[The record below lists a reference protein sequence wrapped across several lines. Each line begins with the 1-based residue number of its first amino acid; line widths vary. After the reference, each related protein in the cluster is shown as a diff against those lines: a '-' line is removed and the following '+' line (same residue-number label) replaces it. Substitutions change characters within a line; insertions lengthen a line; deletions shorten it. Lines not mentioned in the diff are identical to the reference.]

1 MSREY
6 QEGVRHLCR
15 NSSALSVVVVAAAAA
30 GAVVVV
36 VAAAAVVVVVVV
48 EAVGAGTAF
57 VSQTE
62 HYRYF
67 LTPVSRTER
76 SDLREITH

>member
-6 QEGVRHLCR
+6 QEGVLHLCR

-30 GAVVVV
+30 GAVVV

-67 LTPVSRTER
+67 LTPVSHTER